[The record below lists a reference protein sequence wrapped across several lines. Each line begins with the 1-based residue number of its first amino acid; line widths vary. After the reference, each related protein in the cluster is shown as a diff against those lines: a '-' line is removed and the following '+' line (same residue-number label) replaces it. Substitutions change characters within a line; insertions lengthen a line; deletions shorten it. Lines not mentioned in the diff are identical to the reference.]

1 MSTKFLLIVLS
12 GLLVCPVFAQK
23 MRYRPRSRKPTT
35 TQQQSQTTTSTTT
48 QKTDEKKTAEQKTA
62 PAVPAR
68 TTTPSAPSTAG
79 LGRFDPKKPGLTQK
93 YVDYVMDDVIRK
105 ELLER
110 KFPAKLPTYK
120 KTDEEEE
127 DAEQAK
133 DKKPEKF
140 RILSQI
146 DYMILLNRFRSL
158 TKHFELTEVTNIRP
172 VWFERYL
179 AELSKFDPIVYQLN
193 RAVQERS
200 NERYIRAVQLF
211 KNQQD
216 VCLRMLKEKKPGLTA
231 EERAALQK
239 KNMQLRIDNRRKQR
253 QAELQ
258 RRQAELK
265 RRQEEQ
271 LKQQKQQQQK
281 PAAPAAGK

>member
-1 MSTKFLLIVLS
+1 MSTKLLLILLS
-12 GLLVCPVFAQK
+12 GLLICPVFAQK
-23 MRYRPRSRKPTT
+23 MRYRPRRQTT
-35 TQQQSQTTTSTTT
+35 TQQQQTTTSPSA
-48 QKTDEKKTAEQKTA
+48 QKKDEKKTTEQKTA
-62 PAVPAR
+62 PAAPAR
-68 TTTPSAPSTAG
+68 TSSSTATAG
-79 LGRFDPKKPGLTQK
+79 SGRFDPKKPGLTQR
-93 YVDYVMDDVIRK
+93 YVDYIMDDVIRK

-120 KTDEEEE
+120 KVDEEDEEEE
-127 DAEQAK
+127 KEK
-133 DKKPEKF
+133 DKNKKPEKF

-146 DYMILLNRFRSL
+146 DYTIMLNRFRSL
-158 TKHFELTEVTNIRP
+158 TTHFELTEVTNIRP

-179 AELSKFDPIVYQLN
+179 AELGKFDPIVYQLN
-193 RAVQERS
+193 QAVQERS

-216 VCLRMLKEKKPGLTA
+216 VCLRMLKEKKPGLTT

-239 KNMQLRIDNRRKQR
+239 KNMQIRIDNRRKQR

-271 LKQQKQQQQK
+271 LKQQKQQQK
-281 PAAPAAGK
+281 PAASAAGK